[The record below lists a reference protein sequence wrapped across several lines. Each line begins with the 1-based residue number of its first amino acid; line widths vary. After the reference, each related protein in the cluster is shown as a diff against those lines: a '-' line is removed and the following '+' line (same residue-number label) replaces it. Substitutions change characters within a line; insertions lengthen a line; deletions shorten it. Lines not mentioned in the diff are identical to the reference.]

1 MSLYFKYLSRVISAG
16 DFLGVPALTMVV
28 ICAGD
33 VILLVVASA
42 KDKNTL
48 RCLTKL

>member
-1 MSLYFKYLSRVISAG
+1 MSLYFSYLSIVISAV
-16 DFLGVPALTMVV
+16 DFFGVQALTMVV
-28 ICAGD
+28 VCAGD

-42 KDKNTL
+42 KDKNTF